1 MTLFHLLQYNKA
13 MSTEVYISYTHGGEG
28 EATAERVE
36 AALRQGGFNPI
47 RDKKYVKYRD
57 DIVEFERRMG
67 RSDIIVTIISDKY
80 LKSVN
85 CMSEM
90 LFIKGHENM
99 QQRVFPIV
107 LEDATGIYD
116 PQKRPKYLNYWQE
129 EEDKLKTSLSKN
141 GIVAGMET
149 FNADLTRLAEI
160 KLLIGKVTDLLR
172 RMNAETAAH
181 HQENNYADLLKAIN
195 QKLAETGADNPLP
208 SEALNTGKGPDYI
221 ETPGTPDYFIGR
233 EVQLESLH
241 KGLAEGEPLLLV
253 NGMGGIGKTSLA
265 QAYVNRPEYC
275 SRYGLIAWVTVSNDI
290 KTDMLD
296 ALATSFNLNLNQLNA
311 SENPFRLLV
320 QAMRAK
326 TGRNLLVLDNVN
338 QEKPLVDCYR
348 ELAALRWTVLITSR
362 CRPERYKLIEVEKLE
377 PPDAEKL
384 FLHHYGQDAIQS
396 SDEKALEALLGKVE
410 YHTLIVELLAKTG
423 RKRGLTLQ
431 ELEQCLD
438 TTEGLGHKELERIIS
453 IGGHADIPGRKRQ
466 EKLYRYIL
474 SLFDFTSLP
483 QQQCRILGNISLLP
497 AERIP
502 VKLLKELFETA
513 KDDETGFE
521 DIIDELIRTGWLTG
535 SADKH
540 GSLKMHSLIAEVA
553 RAKIQLEEGAYTA
566 LVDSLSEKLQ
576 EKVTQA
582 LPYFPYARTVV
593 ELYPYENRSLA
604 LLCCYL
610 ANAGK
615 EAGRFGESVR
625 LYERAGKLFEKLED
639 KVNTAVN
646 LSKLGDIHQAMGD
659 IPQALTFF
667 QKETV
672 LFEELYAENPRSEA
686 LKKGLAI
693 SYSQLGDIHQAMGD
707 IPQALTFFQKY
718 LELAKDLY
726 TENPRSEDLKNGLA
740 ISYSRLGD
748 IHKALGG
755 IPQALTFFQ
764 KDLELTKE
772 LYAENPRSEGLKN
785 GLAISYSKLG
795 DIHQAMG
802 DIPQALTFFQ
812 KVTVLFEELY
822 AENPRSDD
830 LKNGLAISYYNL
842 GVIHKEMGYDGASDY
857 LRQAQELWKALQ
869 KKNPLPKYAQYIEI
883 TTALLEEWKGNG
895 K

>member
-1 MTLFHLLQYNKA
+1 
-13 MSTEVYISYTHGGEG
+13 MSPAVYISYTHGGEG
-28 EATAERVE
+28 EATAEEVE
-36 AALRQGGFNPI
+36 TALIQGGFNPK
-47 RDKKYVKYRD
+47 RDKKDVKYRD
-57 DIVEFERRMG
+57 DIVEFEHRMG

-80 LKSVN
+80 LKSIN

-90 LFIKGHENM
+90 LFIEGHENM

-116 PQKRPKYLNYWQE
+116 YEKRPNYYNYWQE
-129 EEDKLKTSLSKN
+129 EENKFKTNLSRN
-141 GIVAGMET
+141 GVDAGMET
-149 FNADLTRLAEI
+149 FAADLTRLTEI
-160 KLLIGKVTDLLR
+160 RLSIGKVTAMLR
-172 RMNAETAAH
+172 RMNAKTAAH
-181 HQENNYADLLKAIN
+181 HQKHNYADILKAIN
-195 QKLAETGADNPLP
+195 QKLTETGADNTVPNG
-208 SEALNTGKGPDYI
+208 ALNTDEGPDYI

-265 QAYVNRPEYC
+265 LAYVNRPEYC

-296 ALATSFNLNLNQLNA
+296 SLANSLNLNLNHLSA
-311 SENPFRLLV
+311 GENPFRLLV
-320 QAMRAK
+320 QAMSAK

-338 QEKPLVDCYR
+338 QEKLLVDCYR
-348 ELAALRWTVLITSR
+348 ELTALRWTVLITSR
-362 CRPERYKLIEVEKLE
+362 CRPERYKLIEVEKLK

-396 SDEKALEALLGKVE
+396 SDKTVLESLLGKVE

-423 RKRGLTLQ
+423 RKRGLALQ

-438 TTEGLGHKELERIIS
+438 TADGLGHKELERIIS
-453 IGGHADIPGRKRQ
+453 IGGHADIPGRKKQ

-474 SLFDFTSLP
+474 SLFDFNSLP

-513 KDDETGFE
+513 WDDETSFE
-521 DIIDELIRTGWLTG
+521 DIMDELIRTGWLTG
-535 SADKH
+535 SADMH
-540 GSLKMHSLIAEVA
+540 GSLKMHSLVAEVA
-553 RAKIQLEEGAYTA
+553 RAKIQLEEGAYSA
-566 LVDSLSEKLQ
+566 LVASLSEKLQ
-576 EKVTQA
+576 ENATQA
-582 LPYFPYARTVV
+582 LPFFPYARTVV
-593 ELYPYENRSLA
+593 ERYPHENRSLA
-604 LLCCYL
+604 LLCFYL
-610 ANAGK
+610 ADVGK

-639 KVNTAVN
+639 KANTAVN

-667 QKETV
+667 QKR
-672 LFEELYAENPRSEA
+672 A
-686 LKKGLAI
+686 
-693 SYSQLGDIHQAMGD
+693 QLG
-707 IPQALTFFQKY
+707 
-718 LELAKDLY
+718 E
-726 TENPRSEDLKNGLA
+726 
-740 ISYSRLGD
+740 
-748 IHKALGG
+748 
-755 IPQALTFFQ
+755 
-764 KDLELTKE
+764 E

-812 KVTVLFEELY
+812 KETALFEELY
-822 AENPRSDD
+822 AENPRSEG
-830 LKNGLAISYYNL
+830 LKNGLAISYSKL
-842 GVIHKEMGYDGASDY
+842 GDIHQALGDIPQALTFFQKE
-857 LRQAQELWKALQ
+857 
-869 KKNPLPKYAQYIEI
+869 
-883 TTALLEEWKGNG
+883 TALFEELYAENPRSEGLKNG
-895 K
+895 LAISYSKLGDIHQAMGDIPQALTFFQKETALFEELYAENPRSEGLKNGLAISYSKLGDIHQAENPRSEGLGDGHGGYPPGFNLLSERY